1 MSKTKNKLPELA
13 NTVVEALLD
22 KKAIDIVVI
31 DLRKLKSAVADFFVV
46 CTGNSRP
53 QVDALSDN
61 VDRFVKLNLH
71 EDPIGVEGKENME
84 WVLMDYS
91 DVVVHIFQPE
101 IRKFYRLEDLWS
113 DAEIHLIPT
122 IL

>member
-13 NTVVEALLD
+13 STVVEALLD

-113 DAEIHLIPT
+113 DAEIQLIPT